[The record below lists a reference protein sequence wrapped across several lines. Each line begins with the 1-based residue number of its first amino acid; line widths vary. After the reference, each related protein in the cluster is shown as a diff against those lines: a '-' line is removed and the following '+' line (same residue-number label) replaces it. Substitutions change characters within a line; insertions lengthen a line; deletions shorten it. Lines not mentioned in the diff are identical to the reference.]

1 MNCVIDVGCGNGGSL
16 GEIPEKDFVIGV
28 DFNFNSLQEA
38 KALFPRAHFV
48 AALSDALPFRENSF
62 DCAICRVA
70 LPYMNIHAA
79 LAEISRVLAPG
90 GGWSCSFIHS
100 VSRLRISSGVCGQ
113 AT

>member
-1 MNCVIDVGCGNGGSL
+1 MKCVIDVGCGNGGSL

-48 AALSDALPFRENSF
+48 AALSNALPFRENSF

-70 LPYMNIHAA
+70 LPYMNIHAT

-90 GGWSCSFIHS
+90 GGGDGLAASYISF
-100 VSRLRISSGVCGQ
+100 R
-113 AT
+113 A